1 MKMNSAGQ
9 LVLKET
15 DMIEALY
22 QGKTAD
28 SIVVEDTKWIKRYNN
43 LVELFD
49 FPDSKIDYEVQSG
62 LSSNEFVEQCVGP
75 DSWSMPDEYKQLDI
89 KNYLLSDLTCD
100 VKIAR
105 VKQEYQE
112 FEKRN
117 MIPVLQFL
125 VYFLKECRQKGVVLG
140 VGRGSSVASYIL
152 FLIGAHKIDSIKY
165 DLDIKEFLK

>member
-1 MKMNSAGQ
+1 MNQAGQ

-28 SIVVEDTKWIKRYNN
+28 KIVVEDTEWISRYNN

-49 FPDSKIDYEVQSG
+49 FPDSTIDYEVASG
-62 LSSNEFVEQCVGP
+62 LSSNEFVEHCVGP
-75 DSWSMPDEYKQLDI
+75 DSWNMPDEYKNLDI
-89 KNYLLSDLTCD
+89 KEYLLANLTCD

-105 VKQEYQE
+105 VTQEYQE
-112 FEKRN
+112 FKKRN

-125 VYFLKECRQKGVVLG
+125 IYFLKQCRENGIVLG

-165 DLDIKEFLK
+165 ELDIKEFLK

>member
-28 SIVVEDTKWIKRYNN
+28 SIVVEDTKWINRYNN

-165 DLDIKEFLK
+165 ELDIKEFLK